1 MWGAIKHGLG
11 NLANFNGRDA
21 RQTFWF
27 WVLAVVLLRFAV
39 NMALTLP
46 ITMQMM
52 SRFVAVGIQDGSGDP
67 VAMQAKMH
75 SMMVEMMATELPRM
89 VWIGIAVG
97 AVSMLL
103 LAASLV
109 RRLHDSDLSG
119 WLVLVPGLMGAA
131 GLAMAPAQIE
141 TALKLMNEMKPG
153 VQPNMSAMMQ
163 ASLGQSLL
171 TWIPIALVIWF
182 GVRKSTVGSNRYGD
196 TPVAF

>member
-46 ITMQMM
+46 ITMRMM

-97 AVSMLL
+97 AISMLL

-141 TALKLMNEMKPG
+141 TALKLIKEMKPG
-153 VQPNMSAMMQ
+153 VPPNMSAMMQ

-171 TWIPIALVIWF
+171 TWVPIALVIWF
-182 GVRKSTVGSNRYGD
+182 GVRKSTVGPNRYGD
-196 TPVAF
+196 APVAF

>member
-21 RQTFWF
+21 RRTFWF

-46 ITMQMM
+46 ITMRMM

-89 VWIGIAVG
+89 VWIGIAVS
-97 AVSMLL
+97 AVSTMLL
-103 LAASLV
+103 VASLV
-109 RRLHDSDLSG
+109 RRLHDSDLPG
-119 WLVLVPGLMGAA
+119 WLVLVPGLMSVT

-171 TWIPIALVIWF
+171 VWVPIALVIWF
-182 GVRKSTVGSNRYGD
+182 GVRKSTDGLNRYGD
-196 TPVAF
+196 APVAF